1 MLYDVPTNLHRKK
14 HLKTQQKTTK
24 RFCHA
29 INFLELDLK
38 SLYD

>member
-1 MLYDVPTNLHRKK
+1 MMFQQTSTEKNT
-14 HLKTQQKTTK
+14 LKTQQKTTK

-38 SLYD
+38 SLFD